1 MNWQKANM
9 RLAGEGLIRKPWS
22 MRQFT
27 EGVDAHLRTLRFRIF
42 SLVNEAGQEAENVHL
57 AGLCDDAEDAAILL
71 I

>member
-1 MNWQKANM
+1 M
-9 RLAGEGLIRKPWS
+9 RLAGEWLIPKPWS

-27 EGVDAHLRTLRFRIF
+27 EGVDAHLRTPRFRVF
-42 SLVNEAGQEAENVHL
+42 SLMNGVGQEAENVHL